1 MMETNPEDFAH
12 RQDCQGATI
21 DTVCIG
27 CEMAE
32 RDAVDI
38 TVSMAGAEA
47 YLRAADSIDSGATT
61 KDLRAVAY
69 AILDTCR
76 QNAIALTTPNVEF
89 SGTPAALSPE
99 APLERRVGD
108 RVTAEKER

>member
-76 QNAIALTTPNVEF
+76 QNAIALTTPNVQAQRPE
-89 SGTPAALSPE
+89 GCLQPKGRAGAA
-99 APLERRVGD
+99 G
-108 RVTAEKER
+108 